1 MSLIQKEVIEIY
13 RNNPELLED
22 NQHKP
27 LYIQRIKL
35 HKKFLLFLSKL
46 SYKINY
52 SNKNYKMLIKM
63 FEIIHLFDIELVV
76 KMAVQFNLWGET
88 IYKLGT
94 DKHMHYIKKT
104 ETLDI
109 LGCFAMTEIGH
120 GSNIIKLET
129 TAKYNHSKRQ
139 FIINTPFY
147 SSRKYWI
154 GQGAIYAH
162 YAIVFA
168 SLYIEDICYGV
179 HPFIV
184 QLRNQNNEC
193 MENITIKDC
202 GIKNGLNGIDNGEI
216 IFDNIVVPYD
226 NLLDKFAYINNKGK
240 YVAIKGRLS
249 KMLSELSKNRL
260 GMGLG
265 SNIVSRYAL
274 KETLLYAIKR
284 KQFGKIEHS
293 LISYKSYQHRII
305 PLLAKS
311 YVNSLFNDYAINN
324 LDDITITHFNSI
336 ISKTACSWNALDTLQ
351 ECREG
356 CGGHGYHYKSYFG
369 KMYKNL
375 DIYTTFEGDNNV
387 LLQQIM
393 QIKLKE
399 YKKDFSKLQFI
410 KYKLRKY
417 INYFNYF
424 IPNIIGAVYD
434 DFNIQSFLKYL
445 NYRIDYKII
454 SILLV
459 LKEQH
464 KKHIDIEIVWNSLQY
479 SITEL
484 SKLISFSKRFE
495 IGCKSINKNN
505 IALFKIFMLHHIKY
519 SGIQYIINND
529 ISNKV
534 LKNIDILL
542 EENYLI
548 VIKNIYTYINL
559 LNIPDIN
566 NIKQNHLCVMHSML

>member
-1 MSLIQKEVIEIY
+1 MSSIQKEVIEIF

-22 NQHKP
+22 YHHRP
-27 LYIQRIKL
+27 LYIQRVKL
-35 HKKFLLFLSKL
+35 HEKFLLFLSKL
-46 SYKINY
+46 SYKIDY
-52 SNKNYKMLIKM
+52 SNKNYKLLIKM

-88 IYKLGT
+88 ICKLGT
-94 DKHMHYIKKT
+94 EKHSEYIKKT
-104 ETLDI
+104 ETLEI

-120 GSNIIKLET
+120 GSNIFKLET
-129 TAKYNHSKRQ
+129 TATYNHSRQ
-139 FIINTPFY
+139 EFIINTPYY
-147 SSRKYWI
+147 SSHKYWI

-168 SLYIEDICYGV
+168 QLYIGSICYGV

-184 QLRNQNNEC
+184 QLRNENKEC
-193 MENITIKDC
+193 MKNVIIKDC
-202 GIKNGLNGIDNGEI
+202 GMKNGLNGVDNGEI
-216 IFDNIVVPYD
+216 IFDNVIIPYN
-226 NLLDKFAYINNKGK
+226 NLLDKFAHIDDTGK
-240 YVAIKGRLS
+240 YVAVKGRLS

-274 KETLLYAIKR
+274 KETLTYAIKR
-284 KQFGKIEHS
+284 KQFGKIERS
-293 LISYKSYQHRII
+293 LLSYKSYQHRIM

-311 YVNSLFNDYAINN
+311 YVNNLFNEYAINH
-324 LDDITITHFNSI
+324 LDDMSITHFNSI

-393 QIKLKE
+393 QFKLKE
-399 YKKDFSKLQFI
+399 YKKNFGKMQYLH
-410 KYKLRKY
+410 YKMRKY
-417 INYFNYF
+417 LNYFNYF

-434 DFNIQSFLKYL
+434 DFNIHSFLKYL
-445 NYRIDYKII
+445 NYRINYKII
-454 SILLV
+454 SILL
-459 LKEQH
+459 LLDENQ
-464 KKHIDIEIVWNSLQY
+464 KKNMNMEDVWNSIQY

-484 SKLISFSKRFE
+484 SKLISFYNRFD
-495 IGCKSINKNN
+495 IARKSIDDTNVV
-505 IALFKIFMLHHIKY
+505 LLKIFLLHHIKH
-519 SGIQYIINND
+519 SGIQYIINNS
-529 ISNKV
+529 ISTKI

-542 EENYLI
+542 EENYSII
-548 VIKNIYTYINL
+548 VDNPQLYIEL

-566 NIKQNHLCVMHSML
+566 SIKKNHLGVIRCML